1 MSQLFVGRLPREVQ
15 SEDLEKIFEK
25 FGKLSR
31 CDVKR
36 GVNSS
41 YGFVEFADASHAP
54 DAIAECNG
62 MTVEGETIVVEMA
75 TGAARKRNDSHWAK
89 DCSGSGRRNG
99 RGRSPRRS
107 RSRDRGYRGRGSRR
121 DDHRGRRSSRSRSPY
136 RRNRSPRKREP
147 GRGYRRDWS
156 RPPNGRDESRARRSP
171 SPRRHQNEG
180 AQWERQRSVDSA
192 VDKYD

>member
-75 TGAARKRNDSHWAK
+75 TGAARKRND
-89 DCSGSGRRNG
+89 N
-99 RGRSPRRS
+99 
-107 RSRDRGYRGRGSRR
+107 
-121 DDHRGRRSSRSRSPY
+121 DHRGRRSSRSRSPY

>member
-75 TGAARKRNDSHWAK
+75 TGAARKRNDSLEEEGK
-89 DCSGSGRRNG
+89 L
-99 RGRSPRRS
+99 S